1 MKTESWYVVKDL
13 LNGKEKRINKRLW
26 GAMKGKLH
34 NDRPR
39 YELVSEPTEVTIAE
53 KKKKVEPEKVAAKPV
68 ADNPTNQEVAK
79 RLEGV
84 RSISGLDS
92 FCKWLGPECQNWS
105 KEIEAKESE
114 IKAKIK
120 EGGEQ

>member
-1 MKTESWYVVKDL
+1 MLK
-13 LNGKEKRINKRLW
+13 
-26 GAMKGKLH
+26 
-34 NDRPR
+34 
-39 YELVSEPTEVTIAE
+39 
-53 KKKKVEPEKVAAKPV
+53 KKKKVEPEKEAAKPV

-120 EGGEQ
+120 EGGE